1 MDSVSLDYIVT
12 SRPGWASDG
21 DPASNPNLIL
31 SPVILWPGVRRAE
44 PRVCLLP
51 GFLVAH
57 IQRCSCESVQSTP
70 GSFVRVQGGI
80 VLVWLV
86 AWNLR
91 SGRAKVIP
99 ASYRPSD
106 SRPDQAV
113 FLFCSENWPFPLCS
127 ISFKPKARQS
137 SPRMHAG
144 VVALLPLIICSGTLP
159 PPGCE
164 LQVQPRSHLLG
175 AESPPSFL
183 FLDDPLLL
191 VLLVFPFRT
200 F

>member
-1 MDSVSLDYIVT
+1 M
-12 SRPGWASDG
+12 
-21 DPASNPNLIL
+21 
-31 SPVILWPGVRRAE
+31 
-44 PRVCLLP
+44 
-51 GFLVAH
+51 
-57 IQRCSCESVQSTP
+57 
-70 GSFVRVQGGI
+70 
-80 VLVWLV
+80 WLA

-127 ISFKPKARQS
+127 VGFKPKARQS

-175 AESPPSFL
+175 AESPLFVPVSGRSTFVGVVSVPIQDLLNAFL
-183 FLDDPLLL
+183 FRRKAQRLLALACWPKLVGAGRWPHPLDYPPGL
-191 VLLVFPFRT
+191 VWSREGRRRHGVLQTKSLSLSAVNEAWKILEEPVFSA
-200 F
+200 